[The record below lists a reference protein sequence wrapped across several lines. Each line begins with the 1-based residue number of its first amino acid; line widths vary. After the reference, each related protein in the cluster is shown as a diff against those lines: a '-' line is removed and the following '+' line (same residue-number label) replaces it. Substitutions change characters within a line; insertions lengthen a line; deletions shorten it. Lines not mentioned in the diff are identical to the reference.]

1 LPPDDL
7 PVPSFCNLLTQS
19 RGSLERLGI
28 FHLRLG
34 VSHLRNTHDEALTQ
48 QHLFQQVVRSI
59 AGLKCLKELTWD
71 PLPSCLWDNPMH
83 QFILLQ
89 SLSQLKGL
97 RHLHLTMDTQHFSE
111 PIPSQPQ
118 LMQLGQDMLD
128 KRPMIPTLMKSLV
141 SLRLS
146 NCSLNMDS
154 CKLLA
159 KGLSQTTSS
168 LKILDLSSSLFIEP
182 KGCLILVDALSGNV
196 SLQTLDLSDCQF
208 ATPDITPATASHNS
222 QATTGLLP
230 SPPEVDVYHML
241 LEVLELYNST
251 LRVVKGVSFW
261 GMGSLSREG
270 SHIGDTLETL
280 LTLNRSGLR
289 GDLNGKQQK
298 AQPANLVKTS
308 VQNLQSKSAPI
319 GAWPHILR
327 RTMPHS
333 STVIF
338 QLLSRNA
345 HFLLIDSVSP
355 SCNNGTVAKKQYFL
369 STT

>member
-1 LPPDDL
+1 
-7 PVPSFCNLLTQS
+7 
-19 RGSLERLGI
+19 
-28 FHLRLG
+28 
-34 VSHLRNTHDEALTQ
+34 
-48 QHLFQQVVRSI
+48 
-59 AGLKCLKELTWD
+59 
-71 PLPSCLWDNPMH
+71 
-83 QFILLQ
+83 
-89 SLSQLKGL
+89 
-97 RHLHLTMDTQHFSE
+97 
-111 PIPSQPQ
+111 
-118 LMQLGQDMLD
+118 
-128 KRPMIPTLMKSLV
+128 MKSLV

-289 GDLNGKQQK
+289 GDLNSKQRK
-298 AQPANLVKTS
+298 AQPANLVKS
-308 VQNLQSKSAPI
+308 GVPNLQSKSAPPI

-333 STVIF
+333 STVIY

-345 HFLLIDSVSP
+345 PSLLIDSVSP
-355 SCNNGTVAKKQYFL
+355 SCNNGTVAKKKCFL